1 LTCHKIDY
9 VVGDHK
15 PRKFSQSPISPKE
28 HPKRIL
34 RIICCFTKK
43 KKPNKKTQ
51 KKPTKKPHTQTNYP
65 EMFSETEDK
74 NCLLSL

>member
-1 LTCHKIDY
+1 LETTNLENLANLQYPQKSTQ
-9 VVGDHK
+9 K
-15 PRKFSQSPISPKE
+15 EFSESFAALP
-28 HPKRIL
+28 
-34 RIICCFTKK
+34 KK
-43 KKPNKKTQ
+43 KKTNKKTQ